1 MTYEK
6 EAVDALI
13 LRREAYLRWEKR
25 NRHIKIMA
33 NIGMVFFGAVMTL
46 IIIDILNKVN

>member
-6 EAVDALI
+6 EVVDELI

-25 NRHIKIMA
+25 NRHIKTMA
-33 NIGMVFFGAVMTL
+33 NIGLVFFGAIMAL
-46 IIIDILNKVN
+46 IIVDILNKVN